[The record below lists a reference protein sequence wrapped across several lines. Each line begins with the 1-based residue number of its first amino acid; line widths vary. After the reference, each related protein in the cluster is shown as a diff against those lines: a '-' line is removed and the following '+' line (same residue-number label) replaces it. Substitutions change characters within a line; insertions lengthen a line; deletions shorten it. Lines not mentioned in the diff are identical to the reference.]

1 MGKRKGKKSSSGG
14 NAMTRDF
21 SPAKVLKGLK

>member
-1 MGKRKGKKSSSGG
+1 MGKKKSSKSSGG
-14 NAMTRDF
+14 NAMNRDF